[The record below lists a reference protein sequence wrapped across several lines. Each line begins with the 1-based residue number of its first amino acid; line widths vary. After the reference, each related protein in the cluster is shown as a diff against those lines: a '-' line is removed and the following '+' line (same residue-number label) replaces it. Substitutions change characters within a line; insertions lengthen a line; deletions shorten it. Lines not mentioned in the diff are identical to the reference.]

1 MSKRQRGKLRPKQN
15 ESDIDKNT
23 DSGDSCDHQESVALH
38 QEEKVRLWILFGT
51 AAATA
56 VSAIFAPEKLTAMMN
71 LLRELLA
78 NEP

>member
-1 MSKRQRGKLRPKQN
+1 MKVILIKILIQVIPAIIRRVWRSTRKK
-15 ESDIDKNT
+15 
-23 DSGDSCDHQESVALH
+23 
-38 QEEKVRLWILFGT
+38 KVRLWILFGT